1 MENRQAR
8 PQLSFT
14 EAVKSTWQNI
24 INFRGRARRSEL
36 WWSFLVYLAVSSV
49 GSLLLSDNIMVSLA
63 FSIALYVWIA
73 AVTVRR
79 LQDNGHSAVWV
90 IASILANLANSII
103 MSSSGDLDLI
113 SAINVTPSEIIDVVS
128 KPVYLV
134 LGAISTI
141 SNLMILIFCLQDSDP
156 LPNKYGES
164 PKYC

>member
-1 MENRQAR
+1 
-8 PQLSFT
+8 
-14 EAVKSTWQNI
+14 
-24 INFRGRARRSEL
+24 
-36 WWSFLVYLAVSSV
+36 
-49 GSLLLSDNIMVSLA
+49 
-63 FSIALYVWIA
+63 
-73 AVTVRR
+73 
-79 LQDNGHSAVWV
+79 
-90 IASILANLANSII
+90 

-156 LPNKYGES
+156 MPNKYGES

>member
-24 INFRGRARRSEL
+24 TNFRGRARRSEL
-36 WWSFLVYLAVSSV
+36 WWSFLVYAAVSAI
-49 GSLLLSDNIMVSLA
+49 GSSLLSDNIMVSLT

-156 LPNKYGES
+156 QPNKYGES

>member
-24 INFRGRARRSEL
+24 TNFRGRARRSEL
-36 WWSFLVYLAVSSV
+36 WWSFLVYLAVSAI
-49 GSLLLSDNIMVSLA
+49 GSSLLSDNIMVSLA